1 MGVREKIEADL
12 KEAMKARDGVRVDAL
27 RFVLSAMK
35 NKWIELRDKFDDS
48 TATQV
53 LSSLAK
59 QRKESIEQFEKGGRT
74 ELAAKEKAELAILE
88 AYLPRALNED
98 ELEGLINAAIKESGA
113 TSPKDM
119 GKVMKAL
126 LPKTAGRV
134 DGKLLSQSV
143 QKKLAG

>member
-1 MGVREKIEADL
+1 
-12 KEAMKARDGVRVDAL
+12 MKARDGVRVDAL